1 MDLDCKELERLKE
14 LVPYKILAPTP
25 NEIINYIEQL
35 QSNWN
40 SLREFVTLKEKS
52 KVFGAKNGKTLE
64 LAIDLVF
71 DMVLDKMNELEGKGR
86 NENE

>member
-1 MDLDCKELERLKE
+1 MNDKKKNPLEGIFAQVTDDNLLRENGLLYAENK
-14 LVPYKILAPTP
+14 
-25 NEIINYIEQL
+25 QL

-40 SLREFVTLKEKS
+40 SLSEFVTLKEKP

-71 DMVLDKMNELEGKGR
+71 DMVLDKMNELEGKSDD
-86 NENE
+86 

>member
-1 MDLDCKELERLKE
+1 MND
-14 LVPYKILAPTP
+14 VKILQLSYG
-25 NEIINYIEQL
+25 NYVSLEGYMKL

-40 SLREFVTLKEKS
+40 SLREFVTLKEKP

-71 DMVLDKMNELEGKGR
+71 DMVLDKMNELEGEKD
-86 NENE
+86 NEC